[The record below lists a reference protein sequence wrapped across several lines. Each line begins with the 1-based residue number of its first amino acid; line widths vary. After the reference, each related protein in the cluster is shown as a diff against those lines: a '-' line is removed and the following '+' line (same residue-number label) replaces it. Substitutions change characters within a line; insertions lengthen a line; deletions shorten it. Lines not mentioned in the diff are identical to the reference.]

1 MVTTINMSVNM
12 ATILAGDWSGE
23 SAAAFMIVS
32 VKLHSLKTI
41 EITQLIVSCG
51 EALISIVTDLRYVII
66 YLILHIDK
74 IKCINVKKFH
84 TFQFN

>member
-1 MVTTINMSVNM
+1 MVVVKM

-23 SAAAFMIVS
+23 SAAAFTIVS

-41 EITQLIVSCG
+41 EIPQLIVSCG
-51 EALISIVTDLRYVII
+51 EALISIVSDLRYVIT
-66 YLILHIDK
+66 YTILHIDK
-74 IKCINVKKFH
+74 IRCTNVKKFH